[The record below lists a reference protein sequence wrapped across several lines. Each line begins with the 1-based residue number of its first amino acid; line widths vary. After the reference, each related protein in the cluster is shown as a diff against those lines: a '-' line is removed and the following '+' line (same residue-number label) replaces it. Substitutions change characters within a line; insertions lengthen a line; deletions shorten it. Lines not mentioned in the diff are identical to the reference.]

1 MEKNINEQI
10 GWDNNDLEAWIDDEN
25 NLKGAHQD
33 SNEKKKIIE
42 MKPENIDAWIDDNK
56 TYPDKEI
63 QRILKKII

>member
-10 GWDNNDLEAWIDDEN
+10 DYGDSNDL
-25 NLKGAHQD
+25 
-33 SNEKKKIIE
+33 
-42 MKPENIDAWIDDNK
+42 DAWIDDNK